1 MWTVTYYFLAIT
13 HTHMLDKAG
22 IAALLPPPNT
32 TPAPTTAPTFAPG
45 TVSGGDGR
53 VIFSQTDMINRNMVT
68 ESPEMRESIAA
79 LPIETVAAAPV
90 VFEPAPTVAPSTSLG
105 VSRIGMYIAI
115 FAIVVF
121 CLMLLLFISTR
132 GKTGRGNSNFKNAPR
147 GFDPYSL

>member
-1 MWTVTYYFLAIT
+1 
-13 HTHMLDKAG
+13 MLDKAG

-45 TVSGGDGR
+45 TVSGGEGR
-53 VIFSQTDMINRNMVT
+53 VIFSQTDMINRNVVT

-90 VFEPAPTVAPSTSLG
+90 VFDPAPTPAPSTSLG
-105 VSRIGMYIAI
+105 VSRIGLYLAI

-121 CLMLLLFISTR
+121 CLMLLLFLSTR
-132 GKTGRGNSNFKNAPR
+132 GKKARGNSNFNNNAPR

>member
-1 MWTVTYYFLAIT
+1 M
-13 HTHMLDKAG
+13 
-22 IAALLPPPNT
+22 
-32 TPAPTTAPTFAPG
+32 
-45 TVSGGDGR
+45 
-53 VIFSQTDMINRNMVT
+53 T

-79 LPIETVAAAPV
+79 LPVETVAAAPV

-132 GKTGRGNSNFKNAPR
+132 GKKGRGNSNFNNAPR